1 MNNRDRIHNLELIY
15 EVCCAEMKKLQT
27 TITQFLEE
35 TSMTLKHFRNQLELV
50 RNDSKEMDV
59 YSLIAYDEYLTK
71 LSTTTEMTRKFNL
84 HLYFQEKQQNHDIV
98 ESVCSQVNAL
108 SFTCDEEFD
117 EPAPQV
123 AVGGH
128 EPEPDPEPEPAE
140 GELILEPEPLFLYE
154 RASIAHFE
162 VGSVI
167 DACVVYVDRQSLS
180 LNFSIC
186 EIRNPLITKLLH
198 LQVTLN
204 GNSNKFDR
212 IPGPREVFGLV
223 IEKQLFRAVRE
234 NTREVRDKYLALMLE
249 FGEVTEI
256 DSLSEMYHLPAEYRD
271 IPAQAV
277 QCELVSVNGNSNC
290 DLRMALL
297 KYECTKARFT
307 LVRKDD
313 SILYMNLVENEVAS
327 PPPPPPTETNPFKT
341 NGFRNDEPIQTN
353 GYSSEAAVSE
363 MYNDKTNGP
372 KNFVS
377 GPPTLKET
385 GYPDEQAV
393 AETNGL
399 TQAELDELYEEPVQ
413 TTNAMKAVM
422 GYVPKDE
429 ARICKF
435 YNPVT
440 KSCFKGNNC
449 KLEHTELMKDG
460 WTKDTEDVLIDVC
473 VPQAFPKSGTVLRVI
488 PTHIVDV
495 CTFYAQM
502 EFSERNDN
510 PLFWG
515 SRDIPDKTKLKRP
528 PFQFDMVLA
537 QFTDGNW
544 YRAQVMDAFEDNT
557 FRVFYV
563 DYGNE
568 DIVPL
573 TCLAEWNKN
582 LSSYSHQ
589 AFRCRIVG
597 IANATKNKVD
607 ENNALKI
614 IAGMILDQ
622 FVTVRVLHSTDEMM
636 IEFIDKNCVKL
647 PDILIWQRFA
657 TQVDKIL

>member
-1 MNNRDRIHNLELIY
+1 MNTRERIHNLELIY

-27 TITQFLEE
+27 TITHFLDE
-35 TSMTLKHFRNQLELV
+35 SSVTLKQIRHQLQHDKTSLDDDK
-50 RNDSKEMDV
+50 NITDV

-71 LSTTTEMTRKFNL
+71 LTTTTEMTRKFNL
-84 HLYFQEKQQNHDIV
+84 HLYFQEQQQNLD
-98 ESVCSQVNAL
+98 SVCSQVNAL
-108 SFTCDEEFD
+108 SFSTTSGEE
-117 EPAPQV
+117 EPEQEHE
-123 AVGGH
+123 H
-128 EPEPDPEPEPAE
+128 EPQQGKSDEQYNNDS
-140 GELILEPEPLFLYE
+140 EPLFLYE
-154 RASIAHFE
+154 KASIDNFV

-186 EIRNPLITKLLH
+186 EIRNPLITQLLH

-204 GNSNKFDR
+204 GNCSKFNR
-212 IPGPREVFGLV
+212 IPDPREVFGLV
-223 IEKQLFRAVRE
+223 IENQLFRAVRE
-234 NTREVRDKYLALMLE
+234 NTKEVRDKYLAHLLE

-256 DSLSEMYHLPAEYRD
+256 NSLSEMFHLPEEYRD

-277 QCELVSVNGNSNC
+277 QCELVSVNGNTNC
-290 DLRMALL
+290 DLRLALL

-307 LVRKDD
+307 LVRKGD
-313 SILYMNLVENEVAS
+313 SILYMNLVENDQQQQQPQQS
-327 PPPPPPTETNPFKT
+327 PLPEITPSETNPFKT
-341 NGFRNDEPIQTN
+341 NGYVQTN
-353 GYSSEAAVSE
+353 GYSVEENLVDA
-363 MYNDKTNGP
+363 DIKPNGS
-372 KNFVS
+372 KEVTAF
-377 GPPTLKET
+377 KET
-385 GYPDEQAV
+385 GYPDDKAV
-393 AETNGL
+393 ADTNGL
-399 TQAELDELYEEPVQ
+399 TQSQLEDLYQEPIQ
-413 TTNAMKAVM
+413 TSNALKAVM
-422 GYVPKDE
+422 GYTPKDE
-429 ARICKF
+429 SRICKF
-435 YNPVT
+435 YDPAT
-440 KSCFKGNNC
+440 KSCFKGSNC
-449 KLEHTELMKDG
+449 KKEHTEIMKDG
-460 WTKDTEDVLIDVC
+460 WTKDTEAVLIDVC
-473 VPQAFPKSGTVLRVI
+473 VPMAYPKNGTVLRII

-515 SRDIPDKTKLKRP
+515 SREIPDKTKLKRP

-573 TCLAEWNKN
+573 SCLAEWNKN

-607 ENNALKI
+607 EDNALKI
-614 IAGMILDQ
+614 IAGLILDQ
-622 FVTVRVLHSTDEMM
+622 FVTVRVLHSTDEIL
-636 IEFIDKNCVKL
+636 IEFIDKNCAKL
-647 PDILIWQRFA
+647 PEILIWQRFA

>member
-1 MNNRDRIHNLELIY
+1 MNTRDRIHNLELIY

-27 TITQFLEE
+27 TITEFLEE
-35 TSMTLKHFRNQLELV
+35 SSMTLQVIRSKLELDKTDKGV
-50 RNDSKEMDV
+50 DV

-84 HLYFQEKQQNHDIV
+84 HLYFQGKQQNLDI
-98 ESVCSQVNAL
+98 ENVCSQVNAL
-108 SFTCDEEFD
+108 NFTCGDEE
-117 EPAPQV
+117 ESPSPAPQL
-123 AVGGH
+123 ALGH
-128 EPEPDPEPEPAE
+128 EQEHEHENEPEHDPEPEA
-140 GELILEPEPLFLYE
+140 LFLYE
-154 RASIAHFE
+154 KASIDHFE
-162 VGSVI
+162 VHSVI

-186 EIRNPLITKLLH
+186 EIRNPLITALLH

-204 GNSNKFDR
+204 GNCSKFDR
-212 IPGPREVFGLV
+212 IPDPNEVFGLV
-223 IEKQLFRAVRE
+223 IENQLFRAVRE
-234 NTREVRDKYLALMLE
+234 NTREIREKYLAHLLE

-256 DSLSEMYHLPAEYRD
+256 NSLSEMYHLPEKYRD

-277 QCELVSVNGNSNC
+277 QCELVSVNGNSNY
-290 DLRMALL
+290 DLRRALL

-313 SILYMNLVENEVAS
+313 SILYMNLVENEDVPVVRQPS
-327 PPPPPPTETNPFKT
+327 ETNPFKSNGYVQEEEPAEVPSKT
-341 NGFRNDEPIQTN
+341 NGFSQVEP
-353 GYSSEAAVSE
+353 SSSHPQGAEGI
-363 MYNDKTNGP
+363 TF
-372 KNFVS
+372 KN
-377 GPPTLKET
+377 T
-385 GYPDEQAV
+385 GYPDEQA
-393 AETNGL
+393 ALAGSNGL

-422 GYVPKDE
+422 GYIPKDE

-440 KSCFKGNNC
+440 KSCFKGSNC
-449 KLEHTELMKDG
+449 KMEHTAIMQDG
-460 WTKDTEDVLIDVC
+460 WTKDTETVLIDVC
-473 VPQAFPKSGTVLRVI
+473 VPMAYPKDGTVLRVI

-510 PLFWG
+510 PLFWS
-515 SRDIPDKTKLKRP
+515 SREIPDKTKLKRP

-544 YRAQVMDAFEDNT
+544 YRAQVMDSFEDNT

-573 TCLAEWNKN
+573 SCLAEWNKN
-582 LSSYSHQ
+582 LSSYSFQ

-597 IANATKNKVD
+597 IANATRNKVD
-607 ENNALKI
+607 EDNALKI
-614 IAGMILDQ
+614 IGGMILDQ
-622 FVTVRVLHSTDEMM
+622 FVSVRVLHSTDEMLV
-636 IEFIDKNCVKL
+636 EFIDKNCAKL

-657 TQVDKIL
+657 TQVEQIL

>member
-50 RNDSKEMDV
+50 SKNDSKELDV
-59 YSLIAYDEYLTK
+59 YTLIAYDEYLTK

-117 EPAPQV
+117 EPVASQV
-123 AVGGH
+123 TVGDGAIEPDL
-128 EPEPDPEPEPAE
+128 EPES
-140 GELILEPEPLFLYE
+140 ELILEPEPLFLYE

-249 FGEVTEI
+249 FEEVTEI

-290 DLRMALL
+290 DLRVALL

-307 LVRKDD
+307 LVRKGD

-327 PPPPPPTETNPFKT
+327 PAPAPAETNPFKSNGFVNQESSKT
-341 NGFRNDEPIQTN
+341 NGF
-353 GYSSEAAVSE
+353 SSDDSQ
-363 MYNDKTNGP
+363 MYNVMTNGP
-372 KNFVS
+372 KNS
-377 GPPTLKET
+377 AAG
-385 GYPDEQAV
+385 
-393 AETNGL
+393 N
-399 TQAELDELYEEPVQ
+399 
-413 TTNAMKAVM
+413 
-422 GYVPKDE
+422 
-429 ARICKF
+429 
-435 YNPVT
+435 
-440 KSCFKGNNC
+440 SFK
-449 KLEHTELMKDG
+449 
-460 WTKDTEDVLIDVC
+460 
-473 VPQAFPKSGTVLRVI
+473 
-488 PTHIVDV
+488 
-495 CTFYAQM
+495 
-502 EFSERNDN
+502 
-510 PLFWG
+510 
-515 SRDIPDKTKLKRP
+515 
-528 PFQFDMVLA
+528 
-537 QFTDGNW
+537 
-544 YRAQVMDAFEDNT
+544 
-557 FRVFYV
+557 
-563 DYGNE
+563 
-568 DIVPL
+568 
-573 TCLAEWNKN
+573 
-582 LSSYSHQ
+582 
-589 AFRCRIVG
+589 
-597 IANATKNKVD
+597 
-607 ENNALKI
+607 
-614 IAGMILDQ
+614 
-622 FVTVRVLHSTDEMM
+622 
-636 IEFIDKNCVKL
+636 
-647 PDILIWQRFA
+647 
-657 TQVDKIL
+657 